1 MPNTRVASP
10 ATCDYKNNIYIG
22 RWTEFFAVRDWLQKS
37 VTKQMWP
44 TAITLRKTGKGLLI
58 IAVYQFNKCL
68 QSADMLH
75 WSQYAVMTAT
85 Q

>member
-1 MPNTRVASP
+1 
-10 ATCDYKNNIYIG
+10 
-22 RWTEFFAVRDWLQKS
+22 
-37 VTKQMWP
+37 MWP

-68 QSADMLH
+68 QTADMLH